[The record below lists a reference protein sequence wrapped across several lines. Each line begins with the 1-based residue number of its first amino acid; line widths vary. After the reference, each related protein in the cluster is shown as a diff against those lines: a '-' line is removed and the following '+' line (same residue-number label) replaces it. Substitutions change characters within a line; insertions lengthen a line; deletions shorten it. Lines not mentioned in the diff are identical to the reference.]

1 MTTHSAPRAASL
13 DALLADWLPVQRWFP
28 AKGRAVDLTS
38 AGGFELPAAGA
49 SADAAAAPRLQV
61 HLVHVR
67 AGRLETILNV
77 PLSLR
82 SAPLSGAEHALV
94 GHVEGAAAG
103 AVWVYDAVHD
113 PAFAAALLALMGDRS
128 TVEGALDAGGDGGV
142 RGSAGGRAT
151 AHGRVSGA
159 GRLPSGQLRTSVL
172 RGEQSNSSIIV
183 RSEAGSGM
191 LKVFR
196 QLDEGLNP
204 EVELGAALARAGSK
218 DVPATLGWID
228 GEWSGA
234 DGARASG
241 QLAVVH
247 EFLPD
252 GADMWR
258 VALDAAA
265 EGRDIQEH
273 ARELGASTARVHA
286 ALASTLGTETLDES
300 TAVEFVG
307 RIADRLRAAW
317 RDVGDSV
324 GLPGEA
330 LEALLER
337 LSGSAAGI
345 TLQRI
350 HGDLH
355 LGQVL
360 HFPGHPE
367 RPFAILDF
375 EGEPLR
381 PVAERS
387 LPDAPLRDVV
397 GMMRSFDY
405 AAGAARRTEQ
415 AARVPEGWADA
426 AGRAYWDGY
435 ASVTGGE
442 DPFGTPLF
450 AALWLDKALYEVGY
464 EERNR
469 PAWAEIPLRAVRSAL
484 EPWVPAVRVKEQDS
498 SVESISGAAVGGTP
512 DAQQAASPRSGEET
526 DMSHAQEEKAAVP
539 LPHPTADAEGANQKG
554 PIPVSHDVIGKVA
567 AGEFHAPH
575 AVLGAHLDAAGTVTI
590 RALRHLATSVTA
602 ITPAGRVPLQHEA
615 HGVWVGTLP
624 ETEEGHVPDYRL
636 EVEYGEG
643 HFVTTDDPYRYM
655 PSIGELDLHLIG
667 EGRHEEL
674 WKSLGARVERHHS
687 VLGDVEG
694 TAFTVWA
701 PNAQAVQVKGD
712 FNGWDG
718 REHAMRSLGS
728 SGVWE
733 IFIPGVT
740 AGACYKFGIRTRWG
754 NWVERADPMAFG
766 TEVPPRT
773 ASRVVESRY
782 SFNDSAW
789 MEARATRDAHDT
801 PMSVYE
807 VHLGSW
813 RLGLGYRELAEELV
827 EYVTWMGFTHVEFM
841 PVAEHPFG
849 GSWGYQVTSY
859 YAPSSRFGHPDD
871 FKYLVDRLHQA
882 GIGVIVDWVP
892 AHFPK
897 DEWALANFDGEPLYE
912 HADPQQGEH
921 PDWGT
926 LIFNFGRTEVRN
938 FLVANAL
945 FWLEE
950 FHIDALRVD
959 AVASM
964 LYLDYSRQEG
974 QWRPNQFGGRENLEA
989 ISFLQEAN
997 ATAYKR
1003 NRGIVTIAEESTAF
1017 PGVTKP
1023 TEFNG
1028 LGFGLKWNMGWMHDS
1043 LQYMQEDPVNRS
1055 WHHNKMTFSIV
1066 YAFSEN
1072 FLLPISH
1079 DEVVHGKGSMLR
1091 KMPGDRWQQ
1100 LANLRAFYAFQ
1111 WAHPGKQL
1119 IFMGCEFGQE
1129 AEWNQEHGLDWWLA
1143 DLEPHRGL
1151 QELIR
1156 KLNRIYRETPALYE
1170 LDHEPLGYEWIR
1182 GDDNEHNVLSFI
1194 RRAKDGTPLV
1204 CIANFAGHPHLDYPI
1219 GLPQAGPWRE
1229 VLNTDS
1235 TDFGGS
1241 GVVNGGLVNAEDR
1254 EWDGKP
1260 AAAVVSLPPLG
1271 VVWLAPETSA
1281 GEVDAARLLRSA
1293 GDDELT

>member
-1 MTTHSAPRAASL
+1 MTRATAHDLRPSL
-13 DALLADWLPVQRWFP
+13 DALLSEWLPAQRWFP
-28 AKGRAVDLTS
+28 AKGREVEAS
-38 AGGFELPAAGA
+38 PAGEIVL
-49 SADAAAAPRLQV
+49 ADAASGVGLEV
-61 HLVHVR
+61 HFVRVR
-67 AGRLETILNV
+67 ARRLEAVLNV
-77 PLSLR
+77 PVSLR
-82 SAPLSGAEHALV
+82 TAPLAAGEHALIGQARYPV
-94 GHVEGAAAG
+94 LGVI
-103 AVWVYDAVHD
+103 WVYDAVHD
-113 PAFAAALLALMGDRS
+113 PAFVTALLELMGHG
-128 TVEGALDAGGDGGV
+128 TEVEGPGTTAAG
-142 RGSAGGRAT
+142 
-151 AHGRVSGA
+151 HLSGA
-159 GRLPSGQLRTSVL
+159 GTLPSGAIEAGVL

-183 RSEAGSGM
+183 RSESGSAM
-191 LKVFR
+191 VKLFR
-196 QLDEGLNP
+196 QLAEGLNP
-204 EVELGAALARAGSK
+204 EVELGAALAKAGSR
-218 DVPATLGWID
+218 DVATALGWID
-228 GEWSGA
+228 TEWSVPG
-234 DGARASG
+234 GGRAAG

-247 EFLPD
+247 EFLEGGSD
-252 GADMWR
+252 VWSY
-258 VALDAAA
+258 ALDAAA
-265 EGRDIQEH
+265 AGRSVAED
-273 ARELGASTARVHA
+273 ARALGAATARVHE
-286 ALASTLGTETLDES
+286 ALADTLGTAVLDE
-300 TAVEFVG
+300 AAAEAFVG
-307 RIADRLRAAW
+307 RLSARLREAW
-317 RDVGDSV
+317 DEVGESV
-324 GLPGEA
+324 GIDGAALENLLASLPGA
-330 LEALLER
+330 VDGL
-337 LSGSAAGI
+337 
-345 TLQRI
+345 TVQRI

-360 HFPGHPE
+360 RFPGAE

-387 LPDAPLRDVV
+387 QPDVVLRDVV
-397 GMMRSFDY
+397 GMLRSFDY
-405 AAGAARRTEQ
+405 AAGAALRTDP
-415 AARVPEGWADA
+415 AARVPEGWADV
-426 AGRAYWDGY
+426 AGRSYWDGY
-435 ASVTGGE
+435 ASVAGG
-442 DPFGTPLF
+442 DNPFGTPLF
-450 AALWLDKALYEVGY
+450 DALWLDKALYEVAY
-464 EERNR
+464 EQRNR
-469 PAWAEIPLRAVRSAL
+469 PAWADIPLRAARSAL
-484 EPWVPAVRVKEQDS
+484 AQWLPEAAQRREGIPEEAAPAGPGTAD
-498 SVESISGAAVGGTP
+498 GAA
-512 DAQQAASPRSGEET
+512 AALPGEET
-526 DMSHAQEEKAAVP
+526 DVSPHGEHGMGAAGSAEHGAGGQRHAAGDGAVRAAALAAPAASDGAAGLPSHVAAGAGEKA
-539 LPHPTADAEGANQKG
+539 
-554 PIPVSHDVIGKVA
+554 PIPVDGDVIAKVA
-567 AGEFHAPH
+567 AGAFHAPH
-575 AVLGAHLDAAGTVTI
+575 AVLGAHLDDDGTVTF
-590 RALRHLATSVTA
+590 RTVKHLVQGVTA
-602 ITPAGRVPLQHEA
+602 LTPAGRVPLRHEA
-615 HGVWVGTLP
+615 HGVWVGTVP
-624 ETEEGHVPDYRL
+624 ATEQGHVPDYRL

-643 HFVTTDDPYRYM
+643 HFVTVDDPYRYM

-674 WKSLGARVERHHS
+674 WRALGARVERHHS

-733 IFIPGVT
+733 VFIPGVV
-740 AGACYKFGIRTRWG
+740 AGMCYKFGILTKHG
-754 NWVERADPMAFG
+754 HWVERADPMAFG

-782 SFNDSAW
+782 AFKDDEW
-789 MEARATRDAHDT
+789 MAQRAATDPLAR

-813 RLGLGYRELAEELV
+813 RPGLGYRELAEQLV
-827 EYVTWMGFTHVEFM
+827 EYVSWMGFTHVEFM

-871 FKYLVDRLHQA
+871 FRYLVDRLHQA

-897 DEWALANFDGEPLYE
+897 DEWALAKFDGEPLYE

-938 FLVANAL
+938 FLVSNAL
-945 FWLEE
+945 FWIEE
-950 FHIDALRVD
+950 FHVDALRVD

-964 LYLDYSRQEG
+964 LYLDYSRKEG

-1003 NRGIVTIAEESTAF
+1003 NAGIAMIAEESTAF

-1023 TEFNG
+1023 TSVNG

-1043 LQYMQEDPVNRS
+1043 LQYIEEDPVNRR

-1129 AEWNQEHGLDWWLA
+1129 GEWNQEYGLDWWLA

-1151 QELIR
+1151 QSLIR
-1156 KLNRIYRETPALYE
+1156 ELNSVYASTPALYE
-1170 LDHEPLGYEWIR
+1170 KDFEPAGYEWIR
-1182 GDDNEHNVLSFI
+1182 GDDGDHNVLSFI
-1194 RRAKDGTPLV
+1194 RWSEDGEPLV
-1204 CIANFAGHPHLDYPI
+1204 CIANFAGHPHIDYAI
-1219 GLPQAGPWRE
+1219 GLPRAGRWRE
-1229 VLNTDS
+1229 LLNTDAKEY
-1235 TDFGGS
+1235 GGS
-1241 GVVNGGLVNAEDR
+1241 GVTNSGYVMAEEG
-1254 EWDGKP
+1254 EWDNKEAKG
-1260 AAAVVSLPPLG
+1260 VLTLPPLG
-1271 VVWLAPETSA
+1271 VVYLVPDTGSA
-1281 GEVDAARLLRSA
+1281 
-1293 GDDELT
+1293 DEL

>member
-1 MTTHSAPRAASL
+1 MTTPGAHGAAPSL
-13 DALLADWLPVQRWFP
+13 DALLAEWLPVQRWFP
-28 AKGRAVDLTS
+28 AKGRAVELAP
-38 AGGFELPAAGA
+38 AGRFELPAA
-49 SADAAAAPRLQV
+49 ADDAPRLEV
-61 HLVHVR
+61 RIVRVR
-67 AGRLETILNV
+67 AGRLEALLNV

-82 SAPLSGAEHALV
+82 PAPLAGAEHALV
-94 GHVEGAAAG
+94 GEAEHPSGG
-103 AVWVYDAVHD
+103 SVWVYDAVHD
-113 PAFAAALLALMGDRS
+113 PSLAAALLALM
-128 TVEGALDAGGDGGV
+128 ADG
-142 RGSAGGRAT
+142 AT
-151 AHGRVSGA
+151 AEGRDGTAGWRTTARGRVSGA
-159 GRLPSGQLRTSVL
+159 GRLPSGPLETSVL

-196 QLDEGLNP
+196 QLAEGLNP
-204 EVELGAALARAGSK
+204 EVELGAALARAGST
-218 DVPATLGWID
+218 DVPATLGWVD

-234 DGARASG
+234 EGARASG

-258 VALDAAA
+258 VALDAAT

-286 ALASTLGTETLDES
+286 ALASTLGTETLDERS
-300 TAVEFVG
+300 AAEFVG
-307 RIADRLRAAW
+307 RIAARLRAAW
-317 RDVGDSV
+317 HDVGESV

-330 LEALLER
+330 LEALLEG
-337 LSGSAAGI
+337 LAGSASGI

-360 HFPGHPE
+360 HFPEHPE

-397 GMMRSFDY
+397 GMLRSFDY
-405 AAGAARRTEQ
+405 AAGAARRAEQ
-415 AARVPEGWADA
+415 AARVPEGWAEA

-450 AALWLDKALYEVGY
+450 AALWLDKALYEVAY

-484 EPWVPAVRVKEQDS
+484 EPWVPAVLVREQDS
-498 SVESISGAAVGGTP
+498 AVESITEAATGAAPG
-512 DAQQAASPRSGEET
+512 DAQQAASPRPGEET
-526 DMSHAQEEKAAVP
+526 DMSHAQEERAMAP
-539 LPHPTADAEGANQKG
+539 LPHPTTIAEGANEKG
-554 PIPVSHDVIGKVA
+554 PIPVSHDVIGRVA

-575 AVLGAHLDAAGTVTI
+575 AVLGAHLDAIGTVTI
-590 RALRHLATSVTA
+590 RALRHLAASVTA
-602 ITPAGRVPLQHEA
+602 ITPAGRVPLEHEA

-674 WKSLGARVERHHS
+674 WKALGARVERHHS

-733 IFIPGVT
+733 IFIPGVV
-740 AGACYKFGIRTRWG
+740 AGACYKFAIRTRWG
-754 NWVERADPMAFG
+754 HWVERADPMAFG

-782 SFNDSAW
+782 SFKDSAW
-789 MEARATRDAHDT
+789 MEARATRDTHDS

-813 RLGLGYRELAEELV
+813 RPGLGYRELAEQLV

-882 GIGVIVDWVP
+882 GIGVIIDWVP

-897 DEWALANFDGEPLYE
+897 DEWALANFDGEQLYE

-945 FWLEE
+945 YWLEE
-950 FHIDALRVD
+950 FHVDALRVD

-964 LYLDYSRQEG
+964 LYLDYSREEG

-1043 LQYMQEDPVNRS
+1043 LQYMQEDPVNRR
-1055 WHHNKMTFSIV
+1055 WHHNKMTFSMV

-1079 DEVVHGKGSMLR
+1079 DEVVHGKGSMLS

-1143 DLEPHRGL
+1143 ELAPHRGL

-1156 KLNRIYRETPALYE
+1156 KLNEIYRETPALYE
-1170 LDHEPLGYEWIR
+1170 LDHEPAGYEWIR
-1182 GDDNEHNVLSFI
+1182 GDDGDHNVLSFI
-1194 RRAKDGTPLV
+1194 RRSKDGRPLV
-1204 CIANFAGHPHLDYPI
+1204 CIANFAGHPHIDYTV
-1219 GLPQAGPWRE
+1219 GLPQAGRWRE

-1235 TDFGGS
+1235 IEYGGS
-1241 GVVNGGLVNAEDR
+1241 GVVNGGLVHAEEG

-1260 AAAVVSLPPLG
+1260 ATAVLTLPPLG
-1271 VVWLAPETSA
+1271 VVWLEPVTSA
-1281 GEVDAARLLRSA
+1281 ARARGAASLTRSA